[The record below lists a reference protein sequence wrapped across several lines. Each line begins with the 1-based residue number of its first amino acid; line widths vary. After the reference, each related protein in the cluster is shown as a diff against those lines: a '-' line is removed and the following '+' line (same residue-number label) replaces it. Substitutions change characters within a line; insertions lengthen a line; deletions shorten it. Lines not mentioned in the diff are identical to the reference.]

1 MNSEIYI
8 NISNSPAHKSS
19 RENKS
24 QPILINTDL
33 FPDLLEQA
41 LNVGDE
47 NHHKACRIL
56 ALVLGKQLHLVTDHL
71 PVFCLSLS
79 RFTNKSALRS
89 ISGISLSVSQHLTL
103 STLQEQQ
110 IIESSFDWLISE
122 NQKVATK
129 TYSIRTLFELGK
141 KHDWIRPALQGILIE
156 DYHRHSAAYK
166 VTARQILKKIK

>member
-1 MNSEIYI
+1 
-8 NISNSPAHKSS
+8 
-19 RENKS
+19 
-24 QPILINTDL
+24 
-33 FPDLLEQA
+33 
-41 LNVGDE
+41 
-47 NHHKACRIL
+47 
-56 ALVLGKQLHLVTDHL
+56 
-71 PVFCLSLS
+71 
-79 RFTNKSALRS
+79 LRS

-122 NQKVATK
+122 TKSGHK

-166 VTARQILKKIK
+166 VTARQILKKNKIAFPYPKVLKTFHQKTLP

>member
-1 MNSEIYI
+1 MKITTKPVEFCVSF
-8 NISNSPAHKSS
+8 
-19 RENKS
+19 R
-24 QPILINTDL
+24 
-33 FPDLLEQA
+33 
-41 LNVGDE
+41 
-47 NHHKACRIL
+47 
-56 ALVLGKQLHLVTDHL
+56 KQLHLVTDHL

-89 ISGISLSVSQHLTL
+89 TVISLSVSQHLTL

-122 NQKVATK
+122 NQKWPQNLLNPD
-129 TYSIRTLFELGK
+129 LFELGK

>member
-33 FPDLLEQA
+33 FDLLEQA
-41 LNVGDE
+41 LNVMKITTKPVE
-47 NHHKACRIL
+47 FCVSFR
-56 ALVLGKQLHLVTDHL
+56 KQLHLVTDHL

-79 RFTNKSALRS
+79 RFNKSALRS
-89 ISGISLSVSQHLTL
+89 TVISLSVSQHLTL

-122 NQKVATK
+122 NQKWPQNLLNPDFV
-129 TYSIRTLFELGK
+129 
-141 KHDWIRPALQGILIE
+141 
-156 DYHRHSAAYK
+156 
-166 VTARQILKKIK
+166 

>member
-24 QPILINTDL
+24 QPILINNDL

-56 ALVLGKQLHLVTDHL
+56 ALVLEN
-71 PVFCLSLS
+71 SSILS
-79 RFTNKSALRS
+79 RIIFRYFALVFQD
-89 ISGISLSVSQHLTL
+89 SLTKAPCVLFLNQ
-103 STLQEQQ
+103 
-110 IIESSFDWLISE
+110 LIR
-122 NQKVATK
+122 KPTPYFIDAT
-129 TYSIRTLFELGK
+129 RTT
-141 KHDWIRPALQGILIE
+141 
-156 DYHRHSAAYK
+156 DY
-166 VTARQILKKIK
+166 